1 MSGHR
6 KEVGPEPI
14 YIKSNPLSRFFPAGW
29 KDIWFRRQA
38 EADDKGNIVYA
49 CPICTRKF
57 DHSMIDHLHG
67 DHIWPYSLF
76 GETTWENYQ
85 LICGD
90 CNTSKSN
97 ALDANVR
104 KALGAAGFRARVVR
118 FLLEQVDAGQIPMD
132 AVLKSIVSSIVKEES

>member
-6 KEVGPEPI
+6 KEVGPEPT
-14 YIKSNPLSRFFPAGW
+14 YIKCNPLSRLFPAGW

-38 EADDKGNIVYA
+38 ESDSNGDIVYA
-49 CPICTRKF
+49 CPICWRKF

-76 GETTWENYQ
+76 GETAWTNYQ

-97 ALDANVR
+97 ALDADVR
-104 KALGAAGFRARVVR
+104 KALGAAGFRARVVE
-118 FLLEQVDAGQIPMD
+118 FLLEQVDAGQLPMD
-132 AVLKSIVSSIVKEES
+132 AVLKSILAAS